1 MGLDLDHRISILI
14 TQLGWS
20 LPTTIAVLV
29 IAGIAVMRRD
39 EGLWWKLVVA
49 GAACLVLAT
58 VVQVLGTFVVYG
70 FDQGY
75 RLTWL
80 AGVPALVLDVVGIAL
95 IGAGAI
101 TGRRREAT
109 R

>member
-1 MGLDLDHRISILI
+1 MGLDLDHRLSILI
-14 TQLGWS
+14 SQLGWS
-20 LPTTIAVLV
+20 LPTKIAVLAIAV
-29 IAGIAVMRRD
+29 IAIMRRD
-39 EGLWWKLVVA
+39 QGLWWKLVVA

-58 VVQVLGTFVVYG
+58 VVQVLGTFVVHG
-70 FDQGY
+70 FDNGY

-80 AGVPALVLDVVGIAL
+80 AGAPALVLNVVGIAL

-101 TGRRREAT
+101 TGRRRETA

>member
-1 MGLDLDHRISILI
+1 MLS
-14 TQLGWS
+14 
-20 LPTTIAVLV
+20 
-29 IAGIAVMRRD
+29 
-39 EGLWWKLVVA
+39 
-49 GAACLVLAT
+49 T
-58 VVQVLGTFVVYG
+58 VVQALGTFVVHG
-70 FDQGY
+70 FDHGY

-80 AGVPALVLDVVGIAL
+80 AGVPALVLNVVGIAL